1 MSDEFDP
8 YREWLGIA
16 PDEHPVDHYRLLGLE
31 RFEDDPTLIHQAADT
46 RMNEVR
52 LHQTGPR
59 GRHTQQLLNEIAA
72 ARVCLVDVANKQAY
86 DSQLTN
92 GVTAATQVGGVSS
105 AQIPPPAPPLPPPA
119 PLTGGQIE
127 MPPVAVATSTL
138 TAVDEL
144 EEARGGRGKIVLGL
158 ITVLLI
164 AGGIWGL
171 GWWAGRQDTTEEQV
185 QKNPEEQKKGLQ
197 KDLSTEVVVNQEATG
212 EIGLAATVATLHG
225 KTIRC
230 EVNGLEGQIG
240 SWTDPQD
247 WVSWKFKVLKPGYFR
262 AEITYAAAQDAHQG
276 TYRIQIDEEPS
287 KGCDVESPTGTA
299 SRTDEYFFFINR
311 SGTHVLSV
319 KAENKPGKELMV
331 LKSIRLRPK

>member
-8 YREWLGIA
+8 YREWLGLA

-31 RFEDDPTLIHQAADT
+31 RFENDPTLVHQAADAC
-46 RMNEVR
+46 MNKVR

-72 ARVCLVDVANKQAY
+72 ARVCLADAASKQAY

-92 GVTAATQVGGVSS
+92 EVTAAPQVGGVSA
-105 AQIPPPAPPLPPPA
+105 AQVPPPAPPRPPPA

-127 MPPVAVATSTL
+127 MATVAPVTST
-138 TAVDEL
+138 TTVEEEL
-144 EEARGGRGKIVLGL
+144 EETRGGWGKVVLGL
-158 ITVLLI
+158 FAVLLI

-185 QKNPEEQKKGLQ
+185 QKKSDEQKKDLQ
-197 KDLSTEVVVNQEATG
+197 EDLSTEVVVYQEGTG
-212 EIGLAATVATLHG
+212 EIGLAAIVATLHG

-230 EVNGLEGQIG
+230 EVNGTEGQIA

-247 WVSWKFKVLKPGYFR
+247 WVSWKFKVLEPGYFK
-262 AEITYAAAQDAHQG
+262 AEVTYAAAQDAHQG

-287 KGCDVESPTGTA
+287 KACDVQSPMGTTG
-299 SRTDEYFFFINR
+299 RTDEYFFFINR

-319 KAENKPGKELMV
+319 KAGKKPGKELMV
-331 LKSIRLRPK
+331 LKSIRLYPK